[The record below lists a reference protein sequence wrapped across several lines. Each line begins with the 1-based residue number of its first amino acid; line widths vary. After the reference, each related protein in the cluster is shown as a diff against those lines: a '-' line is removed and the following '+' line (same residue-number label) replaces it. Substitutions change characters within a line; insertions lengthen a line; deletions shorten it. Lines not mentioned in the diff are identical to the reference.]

1 MQQQG
6 NVQVA
11 VVKVSER
18 LQSSAKYRYCAK
30 TLKNCHMHL
39 PSYSII
45 SLVLEG
51 SSLAQNRVFYVDGLK
66 NVLSEQGCRKY
77 LQAILGLLMS

>member
-1 MQQQG
+1 M
-6 NVQVA
+6 
-11 VVKVSER
+11 
-18 LQSSAKYRYCAK
+18 Y
-30 TLKNCHMHL
+30 L